1 MFQNYSVTTTTTTTT
16 TTTRTNQQINN
27 NINPSTHQT
36 IMSSMFLPFL
46 RSLLITPQS
55 SNPDPILHVVHQTIR
70 DQDRGGFTTPERQQ
84 DHLSYH
90 DTGLRSINGANI
102 LLDSLAL
109 NPFAQKLTL
118 SHNHLG
124 DLGLQHL
131 VIRSNSNIK
140 ELNLAS
146 NQITDIG
153 FNTLVNHWLS
163 SNNNNQNQDQTNCDC
178 ATSISLNELYLSN
191 NQISLSLQPSPL
203 LYINNLSVLSLT
215 SNPIHGPSLV
225 SLFRNPS
232 FSPKALKTLHLS
244 ACALDSTV
252 AFALSGWLE
261 DSNRSGRLEW
271 LAVNGNNWGVIGCE
285 RIVWSL
291 AKPGGNK
298 NLLRVE
304 MLACNLPSNQS
315 IDQFGTP
322 IDRPTEQEELETLK
336 QMVEFGT
343 DLERAQART
352 EIDNDGGWKQLLERC
367 ELRNQ
372 VFRLAARRAAL
383 GVISTA
389 RIVLLSKPSSLKTSS
404 KNPNIFHW
412 NKLPEEIQFQI
423 WRWVALLS
431 AFPEDT
437 LNQSLIGIPDPLT
450 TKQLLNVLKYSSNRK
465 TLFQEISCRKKLEV
479 EVKKKSSIGTE
490 GRNGLS
496 VSSHHRQLIETRRFE
511 AESDKTGQEM
521 VLKACDCQRFEGRI

>member
-1 MFQNYSVTTTTTTTT
+1 MTS
-16 TTTRTNQQINN
+16 I
-27 NINPSTHQT
+27 
-36 IMSSMFLPFL
+36 FLPFL
-46 RSLLITPQS
+46 RSLLITPSQS
-55 SNPDPILHVVHQTIR
+55 TNSDPIYHVVHQTIR

-90 DTGLRSINGANI
+90 DTGLRGINGAKI
-102 LLDSLAL
+102 LIDSLAS

-131 VIRSNSNIK
+131 IIRSHSKIK

-153 FNTLVNHWLS
+153 FNTLVQHWLS
-163 SNNNNQNQDQTNCDC
+163 ATKNRNQVQEDCECSN
-178 ATSISLNELYLSN
+178 SMSLNELYLSN
-191 NQISLSLQPSPL
+191 NQITLSLKPSPL
-203 LYINNLSVLSLT
+203 LYINHLSVLSLT

-232 FSPKALKTLHLS
+232 FSPQALKTLHLS
-244 ACALDSTV
+244 ACGLDSRV

-261 DSNRSGRLEW
+261 DSARSGRLEW
-271 LAVNGNNWGVIGCE
+271 LAVNGNNWGVMGCE

-291 AKPGGNK
+291 AKPNGNK

-304 MLACNLPSNQS
+304 MLACNLSSNHS
-315 IDQFGTP
+315 IDQVGV
-322 IDRPTEQEELETLK
+322 DPTESQAQMLEDLS
-336 QMVEFGT
+336 QMIEFGT
-343 DLERAQART
+343 DVERAQART
-352 EIDNDGGWKQLLERC
+352 LIDNEGGWKLLMERC

-389 RIVLLSKPSSLKTSS
+389 RVVLLSRALTIKPSH
-404 KNPNIFHW
+404 PHIFPW
-412 NKLPEEIQFQI
+412 NKLPEEIQFQV

-431 AFPEDT
+431 AFPGLEHHPINFGPHPPKAGLKNLHQNERSSSDPTILEDG
-437 LNQSLIGIPDPLT
+437 LNPPSLMGIPDPLT
-450 TKQLLNVLKYSSNRK
+450 TKQLLKALDYASNRK
-465 TLFQEISCRKKLEV
+465 TLFQEISCRKKLEMDVLRKSGLGNSCHRKMV
-479 EVKKKSSIGTE
+479 EIK
-490 GRNGLS
+490 
-496 VSSHHRQLIETRRFE
+496 RFE
-511 AESDKTGQEM
+511 VESEKSGQEM